1 MLLELRGITKRYGE
15 TRALDGLDLTAT
27 SGEILG
33 VAGPNGAGK
42 STMIR
47 ILAGEERVDA
57 GQILI
62 DGRAW
67 STAEQRHQI
76 AVVHQEPQLFPT
88 LTVAENL
95 LVGREGRQV
104 ARPKASAREAQVLS
118 GLRIAPY
125 ANTPLDACS
134 LVTRQLTE
142 IGRALIH
149 DARIFLFDEPNSAL
163 TEEESERL
171 FAYMHALKNEGHI
184 VILVTH
190 RIRELVVQADRVAI
204 MREGRCTATLS
215 GDALTQE
222 AVARQLVVGER
233 EREAR
238 GRLPDRRAGTA
249 REMVRLSGWTHARGA
264 FKGVGLTVHA
274 GEIVALVG
282 VEGSGAREL
291 LRSVAGLEPV
301 RGDITIAG
309 LAGRC
314 AGRALV
320 AYLAADRGRSLFPH
334 LSVGENLV
342 SRLGAPDI
350 ASPRGVLRKRSLA
363 RLAAELF
370 GRYRI
375 RARSSAEPI
384 TALSGG
390 NQQKV
395 ALAAAIAR
403 RPQVLALEEP
413 TRGVDVNT
421 KADIYQLL
429 RAFTQQGKAVL
440 AFCTEVS
447 EVFDMADRAIVVDD
461 GRLSRSLDVTSYA
474 TVEALAADITRLESH
489 LAVRGA

>member
-1 MLLELRGITKRYGE
+1 VI
-15 TRALDGLDLTAT
+15 
-27 SGEILG
+27 
-33 VAGPNGAGK
+33 
-42 STMIR
+42 
-47 ILAGEERVDA
+47 
-57 GQILI
+57 
-62 DGRAW
+62 
-67 STAEQRHQI
+67 
-76 AVVHQEPQLFPT
+76 
-88 LTVAENL
+88 
-95 LVGREGRQV
+95 
-104 ARPKASAREAQVLS
+104 
-118 GLRIAPY
+118 
-125 ANTPLDACS
+125 
-134 LVTRQLTE
+134 RQLTE

-149 DARIFLFDEPNSAL
+149 DARIVLFDEPNSAL

-171 FAYMHALKNEGHI
+171 FAYMHALKNAGHI

-190 RIRELVVQADRVAI
+190 RIRELVVHADRVAI

-233 EREAR
+233 QREAR
-238 GRLPDRRAGTA
+238 GRLPATRAGTA
-249 REMVRLSGWTHARGA
+249 REMVRVSGWTHARGA
-264 FKGVGLTVHA
+264 FKDVGLTVHG

-291 LRSVAGLEPV
+291 LRSVAGLEPA

-309 LAGRC
+309 LAGRR

-320 AYLAADRGRSLFPH
+320 AYLAADRRRSLFPH

-350 ASPRGVLRKRSLA
+350 ASPRGVLRKRSLV
-363 RLAAELF
+363 RLAAELI
-370 GRYRI
+370 GRYGI

-395 ALAAAIAR
+395 ALAASIAR
-403 RPQVLALEEP
+403 RPQALALEEP

-461 GRLSRSLDVTSYA
+461 GRLSRSLDVRSYA
-474 TVEALAADITRLESH
+474 KVEALAADITRLESH
-489 LAVRGA
+489 RALQGAAGSFQ